1 VNELSALIL
10 AGGKATRLGGVA
22 KHALLVDGEPILAR
36 QARVLAPRV
45 AEILVSCAFVGR
57 DLDRPA
63 APPNGGAGVIDVP
76 GYRTVRDAV
85 PDAGPL
91 AGIAAGLAAATTS
104 WLLVVAGDM
113 PDLRGEVIDLLCA
126 PTELDATGIRI
137 GGLAEP
143 LLCVLRVAVFRPIA
157 HARLARGDAKVSR
170 LLEDHARVRWLDEAA
185 LRAVDPQLRSLRNI
199 NTAADYAG
207 A

>member
-1 VNELSALIL
+1 MSGFSALIL

-45 AEILVSCAFVGR
+45 AEILVSCGTDA
-57 DLDRPA
+57 
-63 APPNGGAGVIDVP
+63 P

-85 PDAGPL
+85 TGAGPL
-91 AGIAAGLAAATTS
+91 AGIAAGLAAATTP

-113 PDLRGEVIDLLCA
+113 PDLRGEVLDLLCA

-143 LLCVLRVAVFRPIA
+143 LLCALRVAAFLPIA
-157 HARLARGDAKVSR
+157 EARLARGDVKVSR

-185 LRAVDPQLRSLRNI
+185 VRAVDPELRSLRNI
-199 NTAADYAG
+199 NTAADYAQT
-207 A
+207 